1 MGTRLYPMTVA
12 VSKQLLPVGGKPMVY
27 YPLCTL
33 MEGGVREVCLISTPW
48 DLPAYRRLLGDGS
61 QWGMEIVYREQREAG
76 GIAEAHLVAGDFVGS
91 GPVVL
96 ILGDN
101 IFHGP
106 ETLGLFFRGFEGGAR
121 VLAFPVEDPCRFGVI
136 ELDELGGVRS
146 IEEKPMT
153 PRSNWAVPGL
163 YLHGADVVEVAR
175 RVPRGT
181 RGELE
186 ITDVNREY
194 LRQGRLQALRTH
206 DDFVWF
212 DAGTPGS
219 LVDAGSRVHRVE
231 SESTARVGF
240 PELAALRQG
249 WIGLDQVSGLLSR
262 MPNCAYRHMLEGLVR
277 NSGNGDGVR

>member
-1 MGTRLYPMTVA
+1 
-12 VSKQLLPVGGKPMVY
+12 MVY

-33 MEGGVREVCLISTPW
+33 MEGGVRQVCLISTPW

-76 GIAEAHLVAGDFVGS
+76 GIAEAHLVAADFVGS
-91 GPVVL
+91 ESVAL

-106 ETLGLFFRGFEGGAR
+106 ETLEVFFRGFGGGAR
-121 VLAFPVEDPCRFGVI
+121 ILAFPVEDPRRFGVV
-136 ELDELGGVRS
+136 EVDALGGVMS
-146 IEEKPMT
+146 IEEKPVS
-153 PRSNWAVPGL
+153 PRSRLAVPGL
-163 YLHGADVVEVAR
+163 YLHGADVVDVAR
-175 RVPRGT
+175 AVPRGS

-194 LRQGRLQALRTH
+194 LRQGRLTAVRTH
-206 DDFVWF
+206 DDFVWL

-231 SESTARVGF
+231 SGSTARMGF
-240 PELAALRQG
+240 PELEGWRRG
-249 WIGLDQVSGLLSR
+249 WIDSGQVSGLLSR
-262 MPNCAYRHMLEGLVR
+262 MPNCDYRRMLEELVEI
-277 NSGNGDGVR
+277 SGRGDQVR